1 MQYSEAFRLIMRDRR
16 ATQVSLAEAVGV
28 KGPSVAGMLAKSDPS
43 LHVMH
48 RYLSKLGYRVALVPD
63 GAFLP
68 EGSYLLDP
76 KEDGDGAR

>member
-1 MQYSEAFRLIMRDRR
+1 MIFKDAFKAILKSRG
-16 ATQVSLAEAVGV
+16 ATQYTVAEAVGV
-28 KGPSVAGMLAKSDPS
+28 RQPSVADMLRKGNPTVNA
-43 LHVMH
+43 MH
-48 RYLSKLGYRVALVPD
+48 RYLSELGYRVALVPD